1 MSIAEKKTVSRSWL
15 PVGIRGRLVLWFIL
29 GAVGA
34 VATGVVVVYATG
46 IQAIQETLGQTFCQI
61 GSRTAEQFSDTFER
75 QRRIVGDLATDSLTT
90 EVALEQF
97 DLYRRYSSDWRQA
110 RFKRIEQE
118 WNAANSATARMRS
131 LHPQL
136 SHRLSV
142 LKGLE
147 GAALL
152 RLTVFDLYANVL
164 ASSSPP
170 AAHSARTV
178 SWYQAVVKRKTHFVY
193 VDLDRERSEI
203 LVATPIWAGT
213 DIVGFVTAEF
223 DYTDVDKD
231 LNAVR
236 FGATGAVHA
245 VDYAGAPLAGLARA
259 FLVRAMGRR
268 RPPQNPDSATQFE
281 AEAYWIAL
289 EEAGPW
295 PYWQRLAC
303 IVPVRTVNELRGAFD
318 LPPWNIV
325 VTQSPDESYI
335 ALKTS
340 LGSFLLV
347 GLFGVLVVGIGG
359 AFIAWHITTP
369 LKQLQNGVQQFARG
383 DRDHRVTI
391 STADEIGALAAEFNR
406 MAERVSASENELRAF
421 AQAVADAADAIV
433 LTDSE
438 SRIYY
443 VNPAFEKIT
452 GYSAE
457 DAIGETPGLTASPKT
472 PGAVFDAL
480 KRAVE
485 EGQTWRGELWN
496 RRKNG
501 EEYPIDLTMSPIH
514 DDTGKIVSLL
524 GVHRDISLARAYRE
538 QLEKEVEER
547 SREIAE
553 TQGLRA
559 MGQMASMIAHD
570 LRNALSTIKM
580 NLQILFRHHDAEPEK
595 TADWEHCR
603 IGLDQVQY
611 MEDIMRD
618 MLAFARPDRLLQDWH
633 DLDQI
638 VEEAIVADSQRI
650 VAREI
655 DVQRHG
661 GGDVPKAYCDRSKVL
676 AVLRNLIGNALQAM
690 PDGGTLSVDTS
701 MIMGGD
707 DPNVQVSVRDTGIG
721 IKPDVLDQ
729 VLEPFF
735 TTRAKGTGL
744 GLAIV
749 KRIVEQHGGAVEVD
763 SHQGEGTVVR
773 FTLPTLPTD
782 KVPSDAATPDS

>member
-1 MSIAEKKTVSRSWL
+1 MPISEDNAVSRSWL
-15 PVGIRGRLVLWFIL
+15 AIGIRGRLVMWFIL

-34 VATGVVVVYATG
+34 VAIGVVVVYATG

-75 QRRIVGDLATDSLTT
+75 RRRLVGNLATDSLTT
-90 EVALEQF
+90 EVALEQLH
-97 DLYRRYSSDWRQA
+97 LYQRYPDAWRKA
-110 RFKRIEQE
+110 RVQRLAKE
-118 WNAANSATARMRS
+118 WRAVPSLEAGMKL

-142 LKGLE
+142 MAGLE
-147 GAALL
+147 GPALH
-152 RLTVFDLYANVL
+152 RLTVFDRFGVAH
-164 ASSSPP
+164 ASSRPLADRVAEKAP
-170 AAHSARTV
+170 
-178 SWYQAVVKRKTHFVY
+178 WFQAVQKRDTHFVY
-193 VDLDRERSEI
+193 VDLLRERSEI
-203 LVATPIWAGT
+203 LIATPVWAGT
-213 DIVGFVTAEF
+213 DIVGYVTAEF
-223 DYTDVDKD
+223 DYGNIDKD
-231 LNAVR
+231 LQAVR

-245 VDYAGAPLAGLARA
+245 VDYAGVPLAGPARG

-268 RPPQNPDSATQFE
+268 RPPQNPNPISQAE
-281 AEAYWIAL
+281 ADAYWITL
-289 EEAGPW
+289 EGAEPW
-295 PYWQRLAC
+295 PFWQRLAC
-303 IVPVRTVNELRGAFD
+303 IVPVRTVNSLRNSFD

-335 ALKTS
+335 ALQTS

-369 LKQLQNGVQQFARG
+369 IKQLQDGVQQFAHG
-383 DRDHRVTI
+383 DRDHRVEIAT
-391 STADEIGALAAEFNR
+391 TDEIGALAAEFNR

-433 LTDSE
+433 MTDPDGK
-438 SRIYY
+438 IYY
-443 VNPAFEKIT
+443 VNPAFEEIT
-452 GYSAE
+452 GYRAE
-457 DAIGETPGLTASPKT
+457 EAMGQSPSLIASPKT
-472 PGAVFDAL
+472 PRAVFDEL
-480 KRAVE
+480 RKAVDD
-485 EGQTWRGELWN
+485 GRSWRGELWN

-514 DDTGKIVSLL
+514 DDTGKVVSLL
-524 GVHRDISLARAYRE
+524 GAHRDISLARAYQE

-547 SREIAE
+547 TREIAE

-580 NLQILFRHHDAEPEK
+580 NLQILFRRHDAETERG
-595 TADWEHCR
+595 AEWEHCR

-618 MLAFARPDRLLQDWH
+618 MLAFARPDRLQQDWH

-638 VEEAIVADSQRI
+638 IEEAVVADTQRI
-650 VAREI
+650 GAAHIEVE
-655 DVQRHG
+655 RHG
-661 GGDVPKAYCDRSKVL
+661 ESDVPKAYCDRSKVL
-676 AVLRNLIGNALQAM
+676 AVLRNLISNALQAM
-690 PDGGTLSVDTS
+690 PDGGRLSIDTS
-701 MIMGGD
+701 VIMGSD
-707 DPNVQVSVRDTGIG
+707 DPAVKVAVSDTGSG
-721 IKPDVLDQ
+721 IPADVLDQ

-735 TTRAKGTGL
+735 TTRTKGTGL

-749 KRIVEQHGGAVEVD
+749 KRIIEQHGGSVEVD
-763 SHQGEGTVVR
+763 SHQGKGTCVQ

-782 KVPSDAATPDS
+782 KVLSDGPTADR

>member
-1 MSIAEKKTVSRSWL
+1 MSLAKNHIGGRSWM

-34 VATGVVVVYATG
+34 VSTGVVVVYATG

-75 QRRIVGDLATDSLTT
+75 QRRLVGDLATDSLTT

-97 DLYRRYSSDWRQA
+97 VLYRRYSLEWRQA
-110 RFKRIEQE
+110 RIKRVEQE
-118 WNAANSATARMRS
+118 WKASKSSAARMKT

-147 GAALL
+147 GPALL
-152 RLTVFDLYANVL
+152 RLTVFDIYANAL
-164 ASSSPP
+164 AASSPP
-170 AAHSARTV
+170 AARVAEKA
-178 SWYQAVVKRKTHFVY
+178 SWYLAVIKRDKHFVY

-203 LVATPIWAGT
+203 LFATPIWAGT

-223 DYTDVDKD
+223 DYADVEKE

-245 VDYAGAPLAGLARA
+245 VDYAGAPLAGVARA

-268 RPPQNPDSATQFE
+268 RPPQNPTSMAQFE
-281 AEAYWIAL
+281 ADAYWIAL
-289 EEAGPW
+289 EEAGAW

-303 IVPVRTVNELRGAFD
+303 IVPVRPVNDLRSAFD

-347 GLFGVLVVGIGG
+347 GVFGILVVGVGG

-383 DRDHRVTI
+383 DRGHRVDV
-391 STADEIGALAAEFNR
+391 SSADEIGALAAEFNR

-433 LTDSE
+433 LTDSD

-443 VNPAFEKIT
+443 VNPAFEKTT

-472 PGAVFDAL
+472 SRAVLDAL
-480 KRAVE
+480 RRAVE
-485 EGQTWRGELWN
+485 EGRSWRGELWN

-501 EEYPIDLTMSPIH
+501 DEYPVDLTMSPIH
-514 DDTGKIVSLL
+514 DDSGKIVSLL

-580 NLQILFRHHDAEPEK
+580 NLQILFRRQDAESEK

-618 MLAFARPDRLLQDWH
+618 MLAFARPDRLQQDWH

-650 VAREI
+650 SAGDI

-661 GGDVPKAYCDRSKVL
+661 GSDVPKAYCDRSKVL

-690 PDGGTLSVDTS
+690 PDGGMLRIDST

-721 IKPDVLDQ
+721 IQPDVLDR

-763 SHQGEGTVVR
+763 SYQGEGTVVR

-782 KVPSDAATPDS
+782 KSPSDAPNSNS